1 MSSSEEANESS
12 PSMLA
17 SSSAHASSSYV
28 EVPPEPNEESP
39 ASSTS
44 IRSYGAPKRSERVS
58 AMAARGV
65 IESNVRIAAMT
76 ANKSAR
82 KDFEQLRLNMGTPYA
97 LATTSQ

>member
-44 IRSYGAPKRSERVS
+44 MRSYVVPKRFERVS
-58 AMAARGV
+58 AAAICGSAKNNIR
-65 IESNVRIAAMT
+65 AATTT
-76 ANKSAR
+76 AKEAAR
-82 KDFEQLRLNMGTPYA
+82 KDFEWLRLNIDAPFTPA
-97 LATTSQ
+97 VS